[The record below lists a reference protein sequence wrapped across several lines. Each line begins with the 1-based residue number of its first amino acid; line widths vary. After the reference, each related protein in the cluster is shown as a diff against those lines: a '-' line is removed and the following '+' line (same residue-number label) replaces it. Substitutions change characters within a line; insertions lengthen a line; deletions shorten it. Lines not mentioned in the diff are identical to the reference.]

1 MQSKPRLYAAEGLV
15 SRIETHPEAAP
26 TGGSLTKTLLAVE
39 DSKTMR
45 KVLGITFAND
55 EFEAV
60 LAESPQQA
68 MSQLEQLRPDMVLL
82 DVTLGEV
89 NGYDLCRQVKS
100 RAPGTPVMILSSRQ
114 QPYDPVRGA
123 EVQADDFIDK
133 PFDTQQMRDK
143 VKKLV
148 AANGT
153 RAAAKPAAVPSAAPA
168 RPAPIPRT
176 PPPAMPPPP
185 VGRAPAAA
193 APAGRAAAPTP
204 AAAVGASAAAT
215 QAVSGAVAANGAA
228 LRSRLEGLDLT
239 AEQTQAILALSR
251 EVIERVVWEVVPVLA
266 ETLIK
271 EEIQRLTRE

>member
-1 MQSKPRLYAAEGLV
+1 
-15 SRIETHPEAAP
+15 
-26 TGGSLTKTLLAVE
+26 LTKTLLAVE

-68 MSQLEQLRPDMVLL
+68 ISQLDQLRPDMVLL

-148 AANGT
+148 AQNGSV
-153 RAAAKPAAVPSAAPA
+153 RAPAKAAPAAAAPA

-185 VGRAPAAA
+185 VGGRAQAPVTAAPAARSA
-193 APAGRAAAPTP
+193 VSSGVASHTP
-204 AAAVGASAAAT
+204 APSIAA
-215 QAVSGAVAANGAA
+215 QAISQNGAA
-228 LRSRLEGLDLT
+228 LRQRLEGLDLT
-239 AEQTQAILALSR
+239 PEQTQAILTLSR
-251 EVIERVVWEVVPVLA
+251 EVIEKVVWEVVPVLA

-271 EEIQRLTRE
+271 EEIARLTRE

>member
-1 MQSKPRLYAAEGLV
+1 M
-15 SRIETHPEAAP
+15 
-26 TGGSLTKTLLAVE
+26 TKTLLAVE

-45 KVLGITFAND
+45 KVLGITFASD

-68 MSQLEQLRPDMVLL
+68 MSQLEQIRPDMVLL

-89 NGYDLCRQVKS
+89 SGYDLCRQVKS
-100 RAPGTPVMILSSRQ
+100 RVPGTPVMILSSRQ

-148 AANGT
+148 AQNGSK
-153 RAAAKPAAVPSAAPA
+153 AAAPKAASMPAAAAPA

-185 VGRAPAAA
+185 GRSGPAAQGGRAPAPATPIPP
-193 APAGRAAAPTP
+193 APLP
-204 AAAVGASAAAT
+204 ATIGN
-215 QAVSGAVAANGAA
+215 AVAANGAA
-228 LRSRLEGLDLT
+228 LRAKLENLDLT
-239 AEQTQAILALSR
+239 PEQTQAILALSR

>member
-1 MQSKPRLYAAEGLV
+1 
-15 SRIETHPEAAP
+15 
-26 TGGSLTKTLLAVE
+26 LTKTLLAVE

-133 PFDTQQMRDK
+133 PFDTQQMREK

-148 AANGT
+148 AANGG

-193 APAGRAAAPTP
+193 PVGRAPATPIPTAPPPVAPLAA
-204 AAAVGASAAAT
+204 S
-215 QAVSGAVAANGAA
+215 AVSGAVAANGAA
-228 LRSRLEGLDLT
+228 LKARLEGLDLT
-239 AEQTQAILALSR
+239 PEQTQAILALSR

>member
-1 MQSKPRLYAAEGLV
+1 
-15 SRIETHPEAAP
+15 
-26 TGGSLTKTLLAVE
+26 LTKTLLAVE

-45 KVLGITFAND
+45 KVLGITFASD

-68 MSQLEQLRPDMVLL
+68 MSQLEQIRPDMVLL

-89 NGYDLCRQVKS
+89 SGYDLCRQVKS
-100 RAPGTPVMILSSRQ
+100 RIPGTPLMILSSRQ

-148 AANGT
+148 ATNGSK
-153 RAAAKPAAVPSAAPA
+153 AASPKAASMPAAAAPA

-185 VGRAPAAA
+185 GRSAPAAQ
-193 APAGRAAAPTP
+193 AGRAAAPATP
-204 AAAVGASAAAT
+204 IPPGPLPANIGGSI
-215 QAVSGAVAANGAA
+215 GNAVAANGAA
-228 LRSRLEGLDLT
+228 LRAKLENLDLT

-251 EVIERVVWEVVPVLA
+251 DVIERVVWEIVPVLA

>member
-1 MQSKPRLYAAEGLV
+1 M
-15 SRIETHPEAAP
+15 
-26 TGGSLTKTLLAVE
+26 TKTLLAVE

-45 KVLGITFAND
+45 RVLGITFASD
-55 EFEAV
+55 EFETV

-82 DVTLGEV
+82 DVTLGEI

-133 PFDTQQMRDK
+133 PFDTQQLRDK
-143 VKKLV
+143 VKKLCAQNGARPV
-148 AANGT
+148 AAK
-153 RAAAKPAAVPSAAPA
+153 AAPVAAAPA
-168 RPAPIPRT
+168 RPGPIPRT

-185 VGRAPAAA
+185 NLGPTAVPHAASPQAVAPQRQAAGAPRVAA
-193 APAGRAAAPTP
+193 APAP
-204 AAAVGASAAAT
+204 SAAA
-215 QAVSGAVAANGAA
+215 QAVGNAVAANGAA
-228 LRSRLEGLDLT
+228 LKARLESMDLT
-239 AEQTQAILALSR
+239 SDQAAAVLALSR

>member
-1 MQSKPRLYAAEGLV
+1 M
-15 SRIETHPEAAP
+15 
-26 TGGSLTKTLLAVE
+26 TKTLLAVE

-45 KVLGITFAND
+45 KVLGITFSSD

-68 MSQLEQLRPDMVLL
+68 MSQLEQIRPDMVLL

-100 RAPGTPVMILSSRQ
+100 RIPGTPVMILSSRQ

-148 AANGT
+148 SPNGVK
-153 RAAAKPAAVPSAAPA
+153 AAAPKAASMPAAAAPA

-185 VGRAPAAA
+185 GRSAPT
-193 APAGRAAAPTP
+193 APAGRAAAPATPIPPAPLP
-204 AAAVGASAAAT
+204 AAIGN
-215 QAVSGAVAANGAA
+215 AVASNGAA
-228 LRSRLEGLDLT
+228 LRAKLENLDLT
-239 AEQTQAILALSR
+239 PEQTQAILALSR

>member
-1 MQSKPRLYAAEGLV
+1 
-15 SRIETHPEAAP
+15 
-26 TGGSLTKTLLAVE
+26 
-39 DSKTMR
+39 
-45 KVLGITFAND
+45 
-55 EFEAV
+55 
-60 LAESPQQA
+60 
-68 MSQLEQLRPDMVLL
+68 MVLL

-89 NGYDLCRQVKS
+89 SGYDLCRQVKS

-143 VKKLV
+143 VKKLC
-148 AANGT
+148 ALNGT
-153 RAAAKPAAVPSAAPA
+153 KVPAAKVTSLSAAAPA

-185 VGRAPAAA
+185 GRAAPAAPRGVAA
-193 APAGRAAAPTP
+193 APA
-204 AAAVGASAAAT
+204 ASAASRDFGSAI
-215 QAVSGAVAANGAA
+215 AANGAA
-228 LRSRLEGLDLT
+228 LRARLESLDLT
-239 AEQTQAILALSR
+239 PEQTQAILALSR

>member
-1 MQSKPRLYAAEGLV
+1 LAK
-15 SRIETHPEAAP
+15 
-26 TGGSLTKTLLAVE
+26 KLLAVD

-45 KVLGITFAND
+45 KVLGITFATE
-55 EFEAV
+55 EFEAM

-68 MSQLEQLRPDMVLL
+68 LSQLDQFRPDMVLL
-82 DVTLGEV
+82 DVTLGET

-133 PFDTQQMRDK
+133 PFDTQQLREK
-143 VKKLV
+143 VKKLMVQNGGRV
-148 AANGT
+148 A
-153 RAAAKPAAVPSAAPA
+153 AAPA
-168 RPAPIPRT
+168 RPAAVASAPARPAIPRT

-185 VGRAPAAA
+185 APSAGRAPANLGRGGQS
-193 APAGRAAAPTP
+193 APP
-204 AAAVGASAAAT
+204 AQERMGHAMAS
-215 QAVSGAVAANGAA
+215 NGAA
-228 LRSRLEGLDLT
+228 LKAQLEDMDLT
-239 AEQTQAILALSR
+239 RDQVQAVLALSR

-266 ETLIK
+266 ETLIR

>member
-1 MQSKPRLYAAEGLV
+1 LAK
-15 SRIETHPEAAP
+15 
-26 TGGSLTKTLLAVE
+26 KLLAVD

-45 KVLGITFAND
+45 KVLGITFATD
-55 EFEAV
+55 EFEAM

-68 MSQLEQLRPDMVLL
+68 LSQLDQFRPDMVLL
-82 DVTLGEV
+82 DVTLGET

-133 PFDTQQMRDK
+133 PFDTQQLREK
-143 VKKLV
+143 VKKLMVQNGQRV
-148 AANGT
+148 AAAPPA
-153 RAAAKPAAVPSAAPA
+153 RPAAVAAAPA
-168 RPAPIPRT
+168 RPAIPRT

-185 VGRAPAAA
+185 APSAIRAPANMARGGA
-193 APAGRAAAPTP
+193 QSAPPVQERMGHAI
-204 AAAVGASAAAT
+204 AS
-215 QAVSGAVAANGAA
+215 NGAA
-228 LRSRLEGLDLT
+228 LKAQLEEMELT
-239 AEQTQAILALSR
+239 REQVQAVLALSR

-266 ETLIK
+266 ETLIR

>member
-1 MQSKPRLYAAEGLV
+1 
-15 SRIETHPEAAP
+15 
-26 TGGSLTKTLLAVE
+26 LTKTLLAVE

-45 KVLGITFAND
+45 KVLGITFASSD

-68 MSQLEQLRPDMVLL
+68 MSQIEQIRPDMVLL
-82 DVTLGEV
+82 DVTLGEIS
-89 NGYDLCRQVKS
+89 GYDLCRQVKS
-100 RAPGTPVMILSSRQ
+100 RVPGTPVMILSSRQ

-148 AANGT
+148 AQNGSAK
-153 RAAAKPAAVPSAAPA
+153 AAAPKAGSLPAAAAAAA

-185 VGRAPAAA
+185 GRSGPSAQGGRSPAPATPIPP
-193 APAGRAAAPTP
+193 APLP
-204 AAAVGASAAAT
+204 AAIGGSI
-215 QAVSGAVAANGAA
+215 GNAVAANGAA
-228 LRSRLEGLDLT
+228 LRAKLESLDLT

-251 EVIERVVWEVVPVLA
+251 DVIERVVWEVVPVLA

>member
-1 MQSKPRLYAAEGLV
+1 MAK
-15 SRIETHPEAAP
+15 
-26 TGGSLTKTLLAVE
+26 KLLAVE

-45 KVLGITFAND
+45 KVLGITFAGD
-55 EFEAV
+55 EFEAM

-68 MSQLEQLRPDMVLL
+68 MSQLDQFRPDMVLL
-82 DVTLGEV
+82 DVTLGET

-133 PFDTQQMRDK
+133 PFDTQQLREK
-143 VKKLV
+143 VKKLMVQNGGRV
-148 AANGT
+148 A
-153 RAAAKPAAVPSAAPA
+153 AAPA
-168 RPAPIPRT
+168 RPAAMASAPARPAIPRT

-185 VGRAPAAA
+185 APSVVRAPVNLGRGGSPSA
-193 APAGRAAAPTP
+193 APAQERMGHAL
-204 AAAVGASAAAT
+204 AS
-215 QAVSGAVAANGAA
+215 NGAA
-228 LRSRLEGLDLT
+228 LKAQLEDMELT
-239 AEQTQAILALSR
+239 HDQVQAVLALSR

-266 ETLIK
+266 ETLIR

>member
-1 MQSKPRLYAAEGLV
+1 MAK
-15 SRIETHPEAAP
+15 
-26 TGGSLTKTLLAVE
+26 KLLAVE

-45 KVLGITFAND
+45 KVLGITFATD

-60 LAESPQQA
+60 VAESPQQA
-68 MSQLEQLRPDMVLL
+68 LSQLDQFRPDMVLL
-82 DVTLGEV
+82 DVTLGET

-100 RAPGTPVMILSSRQ
+100 RAPGTPVIILSSRQ

-143 VKKLV
+143 VKKL
-148 AANGT
+148 AAQNGA
-153 RAAAKPAAVPSAAPA
+153 RPAAPARPAAAAAAPA

-185 VGRAPAAA
+185 APAVLRGPPNTGRG
-193 APAGRAAAPTP
+193 APAPSAPP
-204 AAAVGASAAAT
+204 QERMGHALASSAI
-215 QAVSGAVAANGAA
+215 AANGAA
-228 LRSRLEGLDLT
+228 LKAQLEGMELT
-239 AEQTQAILALSR
+239 REQVQAVLALSR
-251 EVIERVVWEVVPVLA
+251 DVIERVVWEVVPVLA

>member
-1 MQSKPRLYAAEGLV
+1 
-15 SRIETHPEAAP
+15 
-26 TGGSLTKTLLAVE
+26 LTKTLLAVE

-45 KVLGITFAND
+45 KVLGITFATD

-68 MSQLEQLRPDMVLL
+68 MSQLDQLRPDMVLL

-100 RAPGTPVMILSSRQ
+100 RVPGTPVMILSSRQ

-133 PFDTQQMRDK
+133 PFDTQQLRDK

-148 AANGT
+148 ALNGT
-153 RAAAKPAAVPSAAPA
+153 RAIPAKASPTGAAPL
-168 RPAPIPRT
+168 RPASIPRT

-185 VGRAPAAA
+185 TAAA
-193 APAGRAAAPTP
+193 AGRPLAPSHARGGAPNTPVPPAPPTY
-204 AAAVGASAAAT
+204 AQSA
-215 QAVSGAVAANGAA
+215 GNAVASNGAA
-228 LRSRLEGLDLT
+228 LRARLEGLDLT
-239 AEQTQAILALSR
+239 ADQLQAVLALSR

>member
-1 MQSKPRLYAAEGLV
+1 VETRRPSLSLGKQNDPEGD
-15 SRIETHPEAAP
+15 AN
-26 TGGSLTKTLLAVE
+26 GGSLTKTLLAVE

-45 KVLGITFAND
+45 KVLGITFESD

-89 NGYDLCRQVKS
+89 SGYDLCRQVKS

-143 VKKLV
+143 VKKLCAQNGVKVV
-148 AANGT
+148 AAK
-153 RAAAKPAAVPSAAPA
+153 AASMSTAAPA

-185 VGRAPAAA
+185 GRSGAPAPRAVAA
-193 APAGRAAAPTP
+193 APATSSAMSAAASP
-204 AAAVGASAAAT
+204 AAA
-215 QAVSGAVAANGAA
+215 QAFGGAVATNGAA
-228 LRSRLEGLDLT
+228 LRARLEDLDLT
-239 AEQTQAILALSR
+239 PEQTQAILALSR

>member
-1 MQSKPRLYAAEGLV
+1 
-15 SRIETHPEAAP
+15 
-26 TGGSLTKTLLAVE
+26 LTKTLLAVE

-60 LAESPQQA
+60 VAESPQQA
-68 MSQLEQLRPDMVLL
+68 LSQLDQLRPDMVLV

-100 RAPGTPVMILSSRQ
+100 RVPGTPVMILSSRQ

-133 PFDTQQMRDK
+133 PFDTQQIRDK
-143 VKKLV
+143 VKKLC
-148 AANGT
+148 AQTGAKG
-153 RAAAKPAAVPSAAPA
+153 APKPAAAAAAPA
-168 RPAPIPRT
+168 RPAPLPRT

-185 VGRAPAAA
+185 VGGRATG
-193 APAGRAAAPTP
+193 APAGRVPATPVPAVAPP
-204 AAAVGASAAAT
+204 AAQFIGS
-215 QAVSGAVAANGAA
+215 AVSSNGAA
-228 LRSRLEGLDLT
+228 LQGKLEALNLT
-239 AEQTQAILALSR
+239 PEQVQGVLALSR
-251 EVIERVVWEVVPVLA
+251 EVVERVVWEVVPVLA

-271 EEIQRLTRE
+271 EEIARLTRE

>member
-1 MQSKPRLYAAEGLV
+1 
-15 SRIETHPEAAP
+15 
-26 TGGSLTKTLLAVE
+26 LTKTLLAVE

-45 KVLGITFAND
+45 KVLGITFSSD

-68 MSQLEQLRPDMVLL
+68 MSQIEQIRPDMVLL

-100 RAPGTPVMILSSRQ
+100 RVPGTPVMILSSRQ

-148 AANGT
+148 ANGGAKSVSPK
-153 RAAAKPAAVPSAAPA
+153 AASIAAAAPA

-185 VGRAPAAA
+185 GRSAPAQGRAPAPATPIPP
-193 APAGRAAAPTP
+193 APLP
-204 AAAVGASAAAT
+204 AAIGNAVNN
-215 QAVSGAVAANGAA
+215 NGAA
-228 LRSRLEGLDLT
+228 LRAKLENLDLT
-239 AEQTQAILALSR
+239 PEQTQAILALSR

>member
-1 MQSKPRLYAAEGLV
+1 MAK
-15 SRIETHPEAAP
+15 
-26 TGGSLTKTLLAVE
+26 KLLAVE
-39 DSKTMR
+39 DSRTMR
-45 KVLGITFAND
+45 KVLGITFATD

-60 LAESPQQA
+60 VAESPQQA
-68 MSQLEQLRPDMVLL
+68 IAQLDHFRPDMVLL
-82 DVTLGEV
+82 DVTLGET

-148 AANGT
+148 AQTGA
-153 RAAAKPAAVPSAAPA
+153 RPAAAPARPVAAAPAAPA

-185 VGRAPAAA
+185 AVARPPAPSVARIVPPSA
-193 APAGRAAAPTP
+193 APVPGNVAQAL
-204 AAAVGASAAAT
+204 AS
-215 QAVSGAVAANGAA
+215 NGAA
-228 LRSRLEGLDLT
+228 LKERLEDLDLT
-239 AEQTQAILALSR
+239 REQVQAVLALSR
-251 EVIERVVWEVVPVLA
+251 DVIERVVWEVVPVLA

>member
-1 MQSKPRLYAAEGLV
+1 
-15 SRIETHPEAAP
+15 
-26 TGGSLTKTLLAVE
+26 LTKTLLAVE

-82 DVTLGEV
+82 DVTLGEIS
-89 NGYDLCRQVKS
+89 GYDLCRQVKS

-148 AANGT
+148 AQNGAKPST
-153 RAAAKPAAVPSAAPA
+153 GKAVAAGASAAVAAAAAVGSAGAA

-185 VGRAPAAA
+185 LGRPAAPAAA
-193 APAGRAAAPTP
+193 PARAAAPATP
-204 AAAVGASAAAT
+204 VPNVSAAVGN
-215 QAVSGAVAANGAA
+215 AVAANGAA
-228 LRSRLEGLDLT
+228 LETRLEHLGLT
-239 AEQTQAILALSR
+239 PEQTQAILALSR

>member
-1 MQSKPRLYAAEGLV
+1 LAK
-15 SRIETHPEAAP
+15 
-26 TGGSLTKTLLAVE
+26 KLLAVE

-45 KVLGITFAND
+45 KVLGITFAAD

-68 MSQLEQLRPDMVLL
+68 LSQLDQLRPDMVLL
-82 DVTLGEV
+82 DVTLGET

-133 PFDTQQMRDK
+133 PFDTQQLRDK

-148 AANGT
+148 AQNGARVAAQPG
-153 RAAAKPAAVPSAAPA
+153 RAAAAAAPL

-185 VGRAPAAA
+185 TPGR
-193 APAGRAAAPTP
+193 
-204 AAAVGASAAAT
+204 SAASVARGVPAT
-215 QAVSGAVAANGAA
+215 APPLPMQERMGQAMASNGAA
-228 LRSRLEGLDLT
+228 LKVQLEEMELT
-239 AEQTQAILALSR
+239 REQVQAVLALSR
-251 EVIERVVWEVVPVLA
+251 DVIERVVWEVVPVLA

>member
-1 MQSKPRLYAAEGLV
+1 LAK
-15 SRIETHPEAAP
+15 
-26 TGGSLTKTLLAVE
+26 KLLAVE

-45 KVLGITFAND
+45 KVLGITFASD
-55 EFEAV
+55 EFEAM

-68 MSQLEQLRPDMVLL
+68 MSQLDQFRPDMVLL
-82 DVTLGEV
+82 DVTLGET

-133 PFDTQQMRDK
+133 PFDTQQLREK
-143 VKKLV
+143 VKKLMV
-148 AANGT
+148 QNGG
-153 RAAAKPAAVPSAAPA
+153 RAAAAPA
-168 RPAPIPRT
+168 RPAAVASAPARPAIPRT

-185 VGRAPAAA
+185 PSPVRAPVTMARGAQS
-193 APAGRAAAPTP
+193 APPQDRMAHAM
-204 AAAVGASAAAT
+204 
-215 QAVSGAVAANGAA
+215 AANGAA
-228 LRSRLEGLDLT
+228 LKSQLEDMDLT
-239 AEQTQAILALSR
+239 RDQVQAVLALSR

-266 ETLIK
+266 ETLIR

>member
-1 MQSKPRLYAAEGLV
+1 LAK
-15 SRIETHPEAAP
+15 
-26 TGGSLTKTLLAVE
+26 KLLAVE

-45 KVLGITFAND
+45 KVLGITFATD

-60 LAESPQQA
+60 VAESPQQA
-68 MSQLEQLRPDMVLL
+68 LSQLDQLRPDMVLL
-82 DVTLGEV
+82 DVTLGET

-100 RAPGTPVMILSSRQ
+100 RAPGTPVIILSSRQ

-143 VKKLV
+143 VKKL
-148 AANGT
+148 AAQNGA
-153 RAAAKPAAVPSAAPA
+153 RPAAAPVRPAAAAAPA

-185 VGRAPAAA
+185 AVRGQAPVGRGAPPPS
-193 APAGRAAAPTP
+193 APPPPLPVQERMGHAM
-204 AAAVGASAAAT
+204 AS
-215 QAVSGAVAANGAA
+215 NGAA
-228 LRSRLEGLDLT
+228 LKAQLEGMELT
-239 AEQTQAILALSR
+239 RDQVQAVLALSR
-251 EVIERVVWEVVPVLA
+251 DVIERVVWEVVPVLA

>member
-1 MQSKPRLYAAEGLV
+1 M
-15 SRIETHPEAAP
+15 
-26 TGGSLTKTLLAVE
+26 TKTVLAVE

-45 KVLGITFAND
+45 KVLGITFASD
-55 EFEAV
+55 DFETV

-68 MSQLEQLRPDMVLL
+68 MSQLDQVRPDMVLL

-89 NGYDLCRQVKS
+89 SGYDLCRQVKS

-133 PFDTQQMRDK
+133 PFDTQQLRDK
-143 VKKLV
+143 VAKLV
-148 AANGT
+148 AQNGSKSAAP
-153 RAAAKPAAVPSAAPA
+153 RAAAASMPAAAAPG

-185 VGRAPAAA
+185 GRAAAAAPVAVSAAPVGRGPAPATPLPAAPPAAA
-193 APAGRAAAPTP
+193 AH
-204 AAAVGASAAAT
+204 AVGNT
-215 QAVSGAVAANGAA
+215 VGNAVAANGAA
-228 LRSRLEGLDLT
+228 LRAKLEGLDLT
-239 AEQTQAILALSR
+239 PEQTQAILALSR
-251 EVIERVVWEVVPVLA
+251 DVIERVVWEVVPVLA